1 MQQKIFK
8 LFLLHGM
15 LQKEIITVKN
25 ILARFLGHLPIFEA
39 LA

>member
-8 LFLLHGM
+8 WFLRYGM
-15 LQKEIITVKN
+15 PQKETITVKN